1 MPLNA
6 KHLLIL
12 LVSTIGLIGTVKA
25 QDSTKNIVISGYI
38 YEVSNN
44 DEDSVQPLSNI
55 AVVNLRNHIGGASGR
70 NGYFSLNAQ
79 PGDPIYFRSIAH
91 VPDTYYVS
99 GDEQEKRIFLRVKL
113 RRATLKLKQQ
123 DVYAISYST
132 FKHEIINMELTDTE
146 SVYIPPMLGYV
157 EPNQSF
163 AIIRFSP
170 FTAIYNNF
178 SKAGKEQKKLAK
190 LLAEDKRQEFLDSIY
205 KRKFVLNFLELPN
218 HEMDGFIDY
227 CNLSPQLLER
237 LTDFE
242 LLLALSECYEG
253 YLRKKPYL
261 YRGFK
266 K

>member
-1 MPLNA
+1 MPVNA
-6 KHLLIL
+6 KHLFFSICLI
-12 LVSTIGLIGTVKA
+12 VGLATVARA
-25 QDSTKNIVISGYI
+25 QDSTKSIVISGYI
-38 YEVSNN
+38 YEVSRS
-44 DEDSVQPLSNI
+44 DGDSVQPLSSI
-55 AVVNLRNHIGGASGR
+55 AVVNLRNHVGTSSGR
-70 NGYFSLNAQ
+70 NGYFSINAQ

-91 VPDTYYVS
+91 VPDTYFVS
-99 GDEQEKRIFLRVKL
+99 GDEVEKRIFLRVKL
-113 RRATLKLKQQ
+113 RRATLQLKQQ
-123 DVYAISYST
+123 EVYAISYST
-132 FKHEIINMELTDTE
+132 FKHEIINMELKDTE

-205 KRKFVLNFLELPN
+205 KRKFVLNFLELPS
-218 HEMDGFIDY
+218 HEMDDFIDY
-227 CNLSPQLLER
+227 CNLSPQLLGR

-242 LLLALSECYEG
+242 LLMALSECYEG